1 MSIFNNDNNSFGLKI
16 YNNEKAYKILN
27 QLVLFASEI
36 RDYDCKSTYT
46 SGSYDGINNFAY
58 LKVFAD
64 KFIVSIDC
72 NGEIVLTEN
81 SEDFVTEK
89 LLNCIDVICPENSD
103 YLKNKLR
110 PLRIKFQYYSNW
122 GRGRSVFNKMNA
134 SEANMRKTLANLI
147 KLFAQVSFRANL
159 KVLSTYSY
167 FKENW
172 SYNNTNQFIPY
183 NKHYTVE
190 GITYQDLYL
199 LYLTFSGKRTQY
211 KKEIKNFVGVEDDIV
226 ISSLR
231 KSIMSDIQNKQEMIL
246 KEVSEEVEKLHVELF
261 ELTKQKYIDTLKKFK
276 SNTDIF
282 KSKFSKDIS
291 DIGYSSPMLDK
302 TLSNAINQLISYEK
316 DKMIGTFASAL
327 GYDSKFGRNYF
338 FTNAKNFS

>member
-1 MSIFNNDNNSFGLKI
+1 MSIFNNDNDSFGLKI

-36 RDYDCKSTYT
+36 RDYACKSIYT

-81 SEDFVTEK
+81 SEDFISEK
-89 LLNCIDVICPENSD
+89 LCNCIDVICPENNTD
-103 YLKNKLR
+103 LKNKIR
-110 PLRIKFQYYSNW
+110 PFKIGFQYYNKW

-159 KVLSTYSY
+159 KGLSTYSY

-183 NKHYTVE
+183 NKHYMVE

-199 LYLTFSGKRTQY
+199 LYLTLSGKRTQY
-211 KKEIKNFVGVEDDIV
+211 KKEIKKFVGVEDDIV

>member
-1 MSIFNNDNNSFGLKI
+1 MSIFNNDNDQFGLKI
-16 YNNEKAYKILN
+16 YNNEKAYKILH

-36 RDYDCKSTYT
+36 RDFVCKGTYT

-72 NGEIVLTEN
+72 NGEIILTEN
-81 SEDFVTEK
+81 SEDFVSEK
-89 LLNCIDVICPENSD
+89 LFNCIDVVCPENST

-110 PLRIKFQYYSNW
+110 PLRIKFQYYSNL
-122 GRGRSVFNKMNA
+122 GRGRNVFNKMNA

-159 KVLSTYSY
+159 EGLSTYSY

-199 LYLTFSGKRTQY
+199 LYLTLSGKRTQY
-211 KKEIKNFVGVEDDIV
+211 KKEIKKFVGVEDDIV

-231 KSIMSDIQNKQEMIL
+231 KSIMSDIQNEQELIL

-276 SNTDIF
+276 SNTDNF

-291 DIGYSSPMLDK
+291 DIGYSSPILDK

-316 DKMIGTFASAL
+316 NKMIEKFASAL

-338 FTNAKNFS
+338 FTNAKIFS